1 MTLLEILKNVGIEEE
16 TIAKIVEEMK
26 TNKVYT
32 AKEENLDV
40 KYNKLKTDAESKSQ
54 ELEKAKAL
62 IEELQKDSKGNE
74 ELQGKIKVYED
85 QIAELQRVNEA
96 QAIDN
101 ALDRALIEAKVNDVD
116 YVKFK
121 LKEKYDAVENQL
133 ETFKDKAVIGEFNV
147 NNENT
152 LLEVGNGTIE
162 APSNAFEVYKDGT
175 VKVSSG
181 TLTIGNTTITEEQLQ
196 QLLALLQG

>member
-40 KYNKLKTDAESKSQ
+40 RYNKLKTDAESKSQ

-101 ALDRALIEAKVNDVD
+101 ALCTSGLNLEGKANEEGVAK
-116 YVKFK
+116 Y
-121 LKEKYDAVENQL
+121 
-133 ETFKDKAVIGEFNV
+133 TFECHADSSTSLT
-147 NNENT
+147 T
-152 LLEVGNGTIE
+152 LPYHIYYPKRG
-162 APSNAFEVYKDGT
+162 
-175 VKVSSG
+175 
-181 TLTIGNTTITEEQLQ
+181 
-196 QLLALLQG
+196 

>member
-1 MTLLEILKNVGIEEE
+1 MARLYTKKVWLNDQTKLSAKNLNHIEKGVEAVAEAIDEI
-16 TIAKIVEEMK
+16 
-26 TNKVYT
+26 
-32 AKEENLDV
+32 
-40 KYNKLKTDAESKSQ
+40 
-54 ELEKAKAL
+54 
-62 IEELQKDSKGNE
+62 
-74 ELQGKIKVYED
+74 
-85 QIAELQRVNEA
+85 EA
-96 QAIDN
+96 QGNVHTHNNKSI
-101 ALDRALIEAKVNDVD
+101 LDATTEA
-116 YVKFK
+116 FTTE

-133 ETFKDKAVIGEFNV
+133 ETFKDKAVIGEFNA

-196 QLLALLQG
+196 QLLALLQGQLHN